1 MARSAVAL
9 STANVTWEIE
19 TYPGM
24 WQAMIASQQTILN
37 IARESG
43 QSVAEYSWSMPWYE
57 GRVLSARTDFDL
69 DRMVSTSTTVGGL
82 DDEKRIRAIQIVRSD
97 TVSEPMPPIFR
108 RR

>member
-9 STANVTWEIE
+9 STANVIWEIE
-19 TYPGM
+19 TDPGM
-24 WQAMIASQQTILN
+24 WQAMIASWQTILN
-37 IARESG
+37 RAMESG
-43 QSVAEYSWSMPWYE
+43 QRVAEYSWSMPWYE

-97 TVSEPMPPIFR
+97 TVGEPMP
-108 RR
+108 